1 MVLKQ
6 KNAPAALSDK
16 EKGDNIETQMQT
28 MRIKQYIAR
37 EQKVKSN
44 MDKLYGVVI
53 GQCSNSLLS
62 VLNNNIEYITKD
74 EKCDISWILEKNKDN
89 RIGS

>member
-1 MVLKQ
+1 MLRLVNPLIGFKT

-28 MRIKQYIAR
+28 MRIKLYIAR

-53 GQCSNSLLS
+53 GQCLNVLLS
-62 VLNNNIEYITKD
+62 VLNN
-74 EKCDISWILEKNKDN
+74 DI
-89 RIGS
+89 